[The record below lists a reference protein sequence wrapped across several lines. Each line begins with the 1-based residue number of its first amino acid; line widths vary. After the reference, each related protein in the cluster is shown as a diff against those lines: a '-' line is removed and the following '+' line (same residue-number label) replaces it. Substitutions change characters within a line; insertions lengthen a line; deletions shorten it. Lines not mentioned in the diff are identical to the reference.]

1 MKQHAILVINSGS
14 SSVKFQ
20 VIEPASKKTLI
31 KGLLESICTDRCCL
45 TSSLGKKALPF
56 AGYEEAINKQIEIGR
71 IETNKHHIF
80 IRFECKP
87 INEI

>member
-1 MKQHAILVINSGS
+1 MKIALVMLMCSAFHGCL
-14 SSVKFQ
+14 
-20 VIEPASKKTLI
+20 EPFVMQT
-31 KGLLESICTDRCCL
+31 TYDNYYDCL
-45 TSSLGKKALPF
+45 Q
-56 AGYEEAINKQIEIGR
+56 AGYKEATNKQIEIGR